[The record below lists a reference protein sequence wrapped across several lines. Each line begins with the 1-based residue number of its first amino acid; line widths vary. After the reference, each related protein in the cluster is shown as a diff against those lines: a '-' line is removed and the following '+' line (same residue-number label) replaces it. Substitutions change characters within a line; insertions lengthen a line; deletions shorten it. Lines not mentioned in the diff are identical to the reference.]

1 MKLNEIV
8 IKNHRNNNF
17 RLFHNNNSS
26 SKILPNNKFKKEI
39 PLTTNIFKNYELQ
52 KSLSINISNN
62 NKFPSNYSESYN
74 NILNNKNSFLTTIP
88 ITQNRGRN
96 YLPIMQEFN
105 LTNKNIST
113 KTNSYYV
120 KKKKNKEKFE
130 LKFFNDERCF
140 SSKRKTKPFKNPKA
154 HFIISQYR
162 VNHDTNIFNLKHVLT
177 DYTKNYERDSYKIK
191 KVVQNDMFVNKIKND
206 LLKLKFNNRIK
217 PFDDL

>member
-1 MKLNEIV
+1 MNQNEII
-8 IKNHRNNNF
+8 IKNHRSNNF

-26 SKILPNNKFKKEI
+26 SKILPNNKFKNEI

-88 ITQNRGRN
+88 INQNRGRN

-140 SSKRKTKPFKNPKA
+140 SSKRKTKPFKIPKA

-162 VNHDTNIFNLKHVLT
+162 INHDTNIFNLKHVLT
-177 DYTKNYERDSYKIK
+177 DYTKNYEMDSYKIK